1 MAFQKLQF
9 NLLPKTKMLNYSK
22 SFLAKVS
29 QRRSVRDFS
38 DQVVPIEIITN
49 AVKAAASAPSGANKQ
64 PWHFVIVNDPFI
76 KKDIRLAAEKEEK
89 AFYSYRA
96 SDEWLKDLEPFET
109 NWSKPFLEIAP
120 SLIVVFKKV
129 YDVRKKQR
137 KKNYYVNESVGIAC
151 GILLTALHNS
161 GLATLTHT
169 PSPMGFLEKILK
181 RPKNEKA
188 FLLIPVGFPSKDAEQ
203 GLVHVLCGLASLPRS
218 DEVGASDARA
228 VREED

>member
-188 FLLIPVGFPSKDAEQ
+188 FLLIPVGFPSKEAE
-203 GLVHVLCGLASLPRS
+203 VPRLTKKS
-218 DEVGASDARA
+218 FNKVCDIL
-228 VREED
+228 

>member
-9 NLLPKTKMLNYSK
+9 NLLPKTKMLNHSK
-22 SFLAKVS
+22 SFLTKIS
-29 QRRSVRDFS
+29 SRRSVRDFS
-38 DQVVPIEIITN
+38 EEAVPTEIITN

-64 PWHFVIVNDPFI
+64 PWHFVVVNDPLV
-76 KKDIRLAAEKEEK
+76 KREIRMAAEKEEK

-96 SDEWLKDLEPFET
+96 SSEWLKDLEPFET

-120 SLIVVFKKV
+120 SLIIVFKKV

-137 KKNYYVNESVGIAC
+137 KKNYYVNESVGIAS
-151 GILLTALHNS
+151 GILLAALHHS

-169 PSPMGFLEKILK
+169 PAPMGFLEGILK

-188 FLLIPVGFPSKDAEQ
+188 FLLIPVGFPSKDAE
-203 GLVHVLCGLASLPRS
+203 VPRLAKKSFN
-218 DEVGASDARA
+218 EVCDIL
-228 VREED
+228 

>member
-188 FLLIPVGFPSKDAEQ
+188 FLLIPVGFPSKEAE
-203 GLVHVLCGLASLPRS
+203 VPRLTKKS
-218 DEVGASDARA
+218 FNNVCDIL
-228 VREED
+228 

>member
-76 KKDIRLAAEKEEK
+76 KKNIRLAAEKEEK

-96 SDEWLKDLEPFET
+96 SDEWLKDLESFET

-188 FLLIPVGFPSKDAEQ
+188 FLLIPVGFPSKEAE
-203 GLVHVLCGLASLPRS
+203 VPRLTKKS
-218 DEVGASDARA
+218 FNNVCDIL
-228 VREED
+228 

>member
-22 SFLAKVS
+22 SFLTNIS
-29 QRRSVRDFS
+29 SRRSVRDFS
-38 DQVVPIEIITN
+38 DEAVPTEIITN

-64 PWHFVIVNDPFI
+64 PWHFVVVNDPLI
-76 KKDIRLAAEKEEK
+76 KKEIRIAAEKEEK

-96 SDEWLKDLEPFET
+96 SGEWLKDLEPFET
-109 NWSKPFLEIAP
+109 NWSKPFLEVAP

-137 KKNYYVNESVGIAC
+137 KKNYYVNESVGIAS
-151 GILLTALHNS
+151 GILLAALHHS

-169 PSPMGFLEKILK
+169 PAPMGFLEGILK

-188 FLLIPVGFPSKDAEQ
+188 FLLIPVGFPSKDAE
-203 GLVHVLCGLASLPRS
+203 VPRLAKKSFN
-218 DEVGASDARA
+218 EVCDIL
-228 VREED
+228 